1 MNNKIMSY
9 DDICF
14 NVNNN
19 SGIVKNNFVGA
30 GNSNVSIDCQYNINN
45 IIINSSNANI

>member
-1 MNNKIMSY
+1 VESY
-9 DDICF
+9 DIIWF

-19 SGIVKNNFVGA
+19 SGIVKNNYIGA
-30 GNSNVSIDCQYNINN
+30 GNINVTINCQYNIDN